1 MLTKTEAMGYSIAEK
16 KQQRLSPSMKACAS
30 WAALE
35 EHDKVLDMA
44 CGSGALLNH
53 LNQKMRLTLCG
64 MCRRADQARAISEML
79 GEADVIPARM
89 DDIPWRDSTF
99 DVVLLSA
106 HMKGEPK
113 RILDEVI
120 RVLRPGGQFVMA
132 SRVLAFRGEGEYNRR
147 EIMRLMQE
155 AGFREVSFRATGL
168 CGAIVGWKPGQ
179 IDAMRD
185 EMK

>member
-1 MLTKTEAMGYSIAEK
+1 MIHIEGTTITMTRGDTLAVQVGIMQGS
-16 KQQRLSPSMKACAS
+16 AS
-30 WAALE
+30 
-35 EHDKVLDMA
+35 D
-44 CGSGALLNH
+44 GQLLAH
-53 LNQKMRLTLCG
+53 LNDQLKLTLCG

-113 RILDEVI
+113 RILDEVM

-132 SRVLAFRGEGEYNRR
+132 SRVLAFRGEGEFTRR